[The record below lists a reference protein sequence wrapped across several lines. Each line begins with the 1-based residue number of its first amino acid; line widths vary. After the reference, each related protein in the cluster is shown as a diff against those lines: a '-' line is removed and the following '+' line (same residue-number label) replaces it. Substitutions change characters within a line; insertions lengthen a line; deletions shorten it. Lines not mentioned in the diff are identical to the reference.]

1 MTKVDKLLK
10 KFLSKPKD
18 LTYEELVQI
27 MKFFGYEEIPLGK
40 TSGSRK
46 KFKNK
51 DNDIIMFY
59 KPHPKN
65 VLKSYIINEII
76 EKFERNGLI

>member
-1 MTKVDKLLK
+1 MTKIDKLIN
-10 KFLSKPKD
+10 KFLKKPKD

-27 MKFFGYEEIPLGK
+27 MKFYGYVEIATGK

-46 KFKNK
+46 KFRNKN
-51 DNDIIMFY
+51 NDIIMFH

-65 VLKSYIINEII
+65 IIKSYIIDEII
-76 EKFERNGLI
+76 EKVERKGLI

>member
-1 MTKVDKLLK
+1 MTKIDKLIS
-10 KFLSKPKD
+10 KFLNNPKD

-27 MKFFGYEEIPLGK
+27 MKNYGYTEIATGK

-46 KFKNK
+46 KFKNEN
-51 DNDIIMFY
+51 NDIIMFH

-65 VLKSYIINEII
+65 IIKTYIIEQII
-76 EKFERNGLI
+76 EKLERNGLI

>member
-1 MTKVDKLLK
+1 MTKVNKLIS
-10 KFLSKPKD
+10 KFLNKPKD
-18 LTYEELVQI
+18 LTYEELVQV
-27 MKFFGYEEIPLGK
+27 MKFYGYVEIATGK

-51 DNDIIMFY
+51 DDDIIMFH

-65 VLKSYIINEII
+65 IIKSYIIDEII
-76 EKFERNGLI
+76 EKLERNGLI

>member
-1 MTKVDKLLK
+1 MTKIDKLIN
-10 KFLSKPKD
+10 KFLNKPKD

-27 MKFFGYEEIPLGK
+27 MKFYGYVEIATGK

-51 DNDIIMFY
+51 ANDII
-59 KPHPKN
+59 
-65 VLKSYIINEII
+65 
-76 EKFERNGLI
+76 R